1 MKAERPT
8 LRSYARVSTLLKERI
23 AAGEFEI
30 GARLPPE
37 RELTIF
43 YDVSRPTIREALIA
57 LEIEGVVTVRPGS
70 GVYVISKHS
79 RLGITSELDI
89 DLLEVLQARRV
100 MQSEACAL
108 AATQINAAQL
118 NYIVSY
124 VEDMRRSDAI
134 DDIVGFEYSDRHFH
148 LSIAEAGGNVAVT
161 IAIATLLNVRT
172 HTTQN
177 GMLTSRLRVLANAND
192 FSLYNAIVEALES
205 GNRDKARIEMRN
217 HYSTIIDA
225 ILDDMEFQAIDNA
238 RDRIKVQREF
248 YRNR

>member
-161 IAIATLLNVRT
+161 IAIATL
-172 HTTQN
+172 N